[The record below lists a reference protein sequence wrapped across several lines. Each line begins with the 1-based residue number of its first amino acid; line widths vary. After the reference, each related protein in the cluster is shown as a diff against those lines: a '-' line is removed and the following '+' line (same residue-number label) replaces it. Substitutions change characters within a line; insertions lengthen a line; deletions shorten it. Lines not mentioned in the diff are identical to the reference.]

1 MQSIFVQL
9 NTAGSDTGPFM
20 IYSNVDGYITAYG
33 INISKAL
40 LTAGVTISV
49 PDFTTS
55 VKIRSN
61 GKCTNSII
69 VDMLPTTTTTTTR
82 QPTTTTSTTTST
94 STSTSTSTTSSTST
108 STSTST
114 TTSPVCQ
121 CYSLENT
128 TGLTLEYQYTPCGSS
143 ELTTVSLPGNNL
155 DDVCSKTI
163 PLLNAIGIVITGPFG
178 ICTTNSNCI
187 PT

>member
-1 MQSIFVQL
+1 MQQILVKL
-9 NTAGSDTGPFM
+9 NTAASDTGPFM
-20 IYSNVDGYITAYG
+20 IYSNVDEYVTAYG
-33 INISKAL
+33 VNISKTAL
-40 LTAGVTISV
+40 LVGVTVTV

-69 VDMLPTTTTTTTR
+69 VNILPTTTTTTTR

-108 STSTST
+108 STTTST

-121 CYSLENT
+121 CYSLENI

-178 ICTTNSNCI
+178 TCTTNSNCI